1 MQARCPLAILALSVL
16 LTPVLG
22 SGCAGLVRE
31 HVVYNRHGLQIGIE
45 TDPTTGR
52 TSPPTLNSHPA
63 PLTAPEIRQL
73 LSLLQVSG
81 YTGTLAGLLATPPPI
96 SLFTQEELDLIAS
109 PVAEA
114 FHQAGP
120 RDRVFFSLQ
129 NLRAPY
135 ERDRTAGAL
144 FIRGPYLYVL
154 LRDHAAFP
162 RTDTGGSDDDRDPR
176 DTKGLNLSVAWPGS
190 AATVAEDERPRWGPF
205 EKVHL
210 AVDIRKSLE
219 RLAAVSQVREA
230 SQAAKAAP
238 VPRTGAAGSAPA
250 DSQEDL
256 RLTVRELTLMNQEL
270 RARLQAQAQ
279 QLEALK
285 EELSRV
291 RRELEE
297 ARSGRR

>member
-1 MQARCPLAILALSVL
+1 MQARYPSAILALIVL

-22 SGCAGLVRE
+22 SGCAGLVHE
-31 HVVYNRHGLQIGIE
+31 HLVYSQYGIQIGVE

-52 TSPPTLNSHPA
+52 TSPPTPNGHPA
-63 PLTAPEIRQL
+63 PLTAQEIRQL

-114 FHQAGP
+114 FHLAGP
-120 RDRVFFSLQ
+120 RERVFFSLQ

-144 FIRGPYLYVL
+144 FVRGPYLYVL

-176 DTKGLNLSVAWPGS
+176 DTKGLTLSVAWPAR
-190 AATVAEDERPRWGPF
+190 AALVSEDEWPRWGPF
-205 EKVHL
+205 EKIHL
-210 AVDIRKSLE
+210 ALDIRKSL
-219 RLAAVSQVREA
+219 AAVSHAREA

-238 VPRTGAAGSAPA
+238 VPRTGATGPAPA
-250 DSQEDL
+250 DSQDDL
-256 RLTVRELTLMNQEL
+256 RLTVRELTLVNQEL

-285 EELSRV
+285 EELSRI
-291 RRELEE
+291 RRELEA